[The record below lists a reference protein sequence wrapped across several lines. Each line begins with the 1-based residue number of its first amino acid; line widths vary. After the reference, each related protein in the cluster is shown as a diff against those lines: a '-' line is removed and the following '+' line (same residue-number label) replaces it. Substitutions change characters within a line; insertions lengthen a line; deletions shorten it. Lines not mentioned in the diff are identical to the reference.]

1 MSEISINDVMDISI
15 KAGALILENGGETY
29 RAEETC
35 VRVAYAL
42 GATEAHSFVTPT
54 VVILSVSDE
63 NNICHTAM
71 RRITNRTVNLTK
83 IALVNDLSRRLVSR
97 GKITSTQQ
105 AERLLDRISK
115 KPEHKPALLV
125 LMAGFSAF
133 FFALMFGADIK
144 EGIVGFIIG
153 SLLRVALL
161 LLSKFKLNSFISSV
175 ICGMFIS
182 SLCEFALGFGFLS
195 SSVTVM
201 TAVLMQVVPG
211 MAIVN
216 AIRDLISG
224 DLMAGTARL
233 VDAFM
238 VAAGLSIGSAFGIL
252 VFSNVTS

>member
-35 VRVAYAL
+35 VRVAHSL
-42 GATEAHSFVTPT
+42 GAIDDHAFVTPT
-54 VVILSVSDE
+54 VVILSISDE
-63 NNICHTAM
+63 NNVCHTSM
-71 RRITNRTVNLTK
+71 RRITTRTVNLTK
-83 IALVNDLSRRLVSR
+83 IALVNDLSRRLVAR
-97 GKITSTQQ
+97 EKKTSPQQ
-105 AERLLDRISK
+105 AERLLDKISQ
-115 KPEHKPALLV
+115 KPEHKPSLLV
-125 LMAGFSAF
+125 IMAGFSAF
-133 FFALMFGADIK
+133 FFALMFGANFY
-144 EGIVGFIIG
+144 EGIVGFVIG
-153 SLLRVALL
+153 AFLRVVLILL
-161 LLSKFKLNSFISSV
+161 GKFKLNSFISSV
-175 ICGMFIS
+175 LSGMFIS
-182 SLCEFALGFGFLS
+182 SLCETALVFGFLQ

-238 VAAGLSIGSAFGIL
+238 VAAGLSVGAAFGIL
-252 VFSNVTS
+252 VFSNVFS